1 MRRAGHH
8 GLSLLKTTNSVFK
21 LHRWDTGFILPTN
34 CTMKLCDEWAG
45 SVLGAFLS
53 SFLFLEGGFSE
64 VVE

>member
-53 SFLFLEGGFSE
+53 
-64 VVE
+64 